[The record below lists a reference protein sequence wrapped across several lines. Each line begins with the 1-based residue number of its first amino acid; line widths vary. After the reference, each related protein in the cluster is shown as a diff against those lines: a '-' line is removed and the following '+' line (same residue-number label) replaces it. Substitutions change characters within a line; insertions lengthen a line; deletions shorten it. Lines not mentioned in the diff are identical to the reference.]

1 MAASSAVLQAQR
13 GSILMGAAAAAA
25 VAPSD
30 LPGLA
35 ALVSNLADSDGE
47 DGWLLE
53 ACRSPGK
60 GEGCEGLMEPLVDL
74 F

>member
-1 MAASSAVLQAQR
+1 MMM
-13 GSILMGAAAAAA
+13 GSAAA
-25 VAPSD
+25 VNVAAPAD

-47 DGWLLE
+47 DGWLLD

-60 GEGCEGLMEPLVDL
+60 VEGCEGLMEPLVDL